1 MENLNDLIWTDE
13 GSNESG
19 DVSTQ
24 GTEMYKACMV
34 AFCAN
39 NSAGM
44 PNGIC
49 THCPG
54 PYKTASC
61 L

>member
-13 GSNESG
+13 DSDESS

-34 AFCAN
+34 AFCAD
-39 NSAGM
+39 NSA
-44 PNGIC
+44 GIC
-49 THCPG
+49 THCGG